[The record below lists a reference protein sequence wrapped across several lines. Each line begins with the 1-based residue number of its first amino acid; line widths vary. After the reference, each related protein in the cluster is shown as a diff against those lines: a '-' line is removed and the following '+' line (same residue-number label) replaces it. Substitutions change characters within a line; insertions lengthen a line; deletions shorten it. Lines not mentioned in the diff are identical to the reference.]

1 MLTKV
6 GCVSG
11 CRLIAHQVWDKR
23 NCFWKKSYELWCSHG
38 VIMKNK
44 RSSMFIDVNVGPSN
58 VTKERL
64 KRVKSKGA
72 TRGNVN
78 VLVDFFVF
86 FNTNCHILFCII
98 LTRVYDFI

>member
-11 CRLIAHQVWDKR
+11 CRLIARQVQDKR
-23 NCFWKKSYELWCSHG
+23 SHFWKKSYELWCSHG

-44 RSSMFIDVNVGPSN
+44 GSSMFIDDSVGPSN
-58 VTKERL
+58 MAKERL

-78 VLVDFFVF
+78 VLVDVF
-86 FNTNCHILFCII
+86 IF
-98 LTRVYDFI
+98 